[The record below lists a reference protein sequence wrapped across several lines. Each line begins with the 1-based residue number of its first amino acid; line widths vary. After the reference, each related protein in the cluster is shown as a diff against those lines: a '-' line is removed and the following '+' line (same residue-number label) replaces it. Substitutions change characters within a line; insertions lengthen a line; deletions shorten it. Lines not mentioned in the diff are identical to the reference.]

1 MKTTKKWRR
10 HKIEDGL
17 KNAPPGIQL
26 YLNSWKL
33 VHLDKCYSDFHSL
46 KLTNLL
52 IKYMHTPLLLIFLW
66 QGNKASSLTYTDI
79 NNTQSTSVNVYV
91 CADSNT
97 WRDLRGTNM
106 VLRTHIRR
114 NGSGINIHSNELTEV
129 GHTNRLIWKSLFAR
143 YQKRRTC
150 LLDPLR
156 QIKTRHTSWAEKTQT
171 CSQSHKHPPPVVFAR
186 E

>member
-33 VHLDKCYSDFHSL
+33 VHLDKYYSDFHSL
-46 KLTNLL
+46 NLTNLL
-52 IKYMHTPLLLIFLW
+52 IWYLHTPLLLIFLW
-66 QGNKASSLTYTDI
+66 QGKNKASSLTYTDI

-91 CADSNT
+91 CLDSNT
-97 WRDLRGTNM
+97 WRDLRGTDM

-114 NGSGINIHSNELTEV
+114 SGNGINIHSNELSEV
-129 GHTNRLIWKSLFAR
+129 GHTNRLIWKRLFAG
-143 YQKRRTC
+143 YPGA
-150 LLDPLR
+150 PLAR
-156 QIKTRHTSWAEKTQT
+156 VAESLVSW
-171 CSQSHKHPPPVVFAR
+171 
-186 E
+186 